1 MPQDHNRNIIMEINN
16 GLSLAFYE
24 LPDGAEK
31 MESVAGGGKNHGVG
45 AWRLMPLVSVLLSYN
60 LSRVLLDFT
69 ETTSCCNS

>member
-1 MPQDHNRNIIMEINN
+1 MSQDHNRNIVMEIKN

-31 MESVAGGGKNHGVG
+31 MENIAGDDKNRGVG
-45 AWRLMPLVSVLLSYN
+45 AWRLMPLVSVLLFYN